1 MNLMKTLKRFAGLLM
16 AVVMVFSLTTTA
28 FAAGS
33 NSITVQNAVE
43 GQKYELYKMLDLV
56 VSADKTAYSY
66 TVNSAW
72 SDFFKA
78 ASNGEAA
85 GTGRQ
90 YVDIDAQGYVTWKSN
105 ADVAAFAQ
113 AAEAFAKEKKLT
125 ALQTKTAGKTAL
137 TFENLDAGYY
147 LITST
152 LGTKATVGTTPG
164 NPDPVIAEKNS
175 VPSVDKQVQEDSN
188 ESWGK
193 TNDADIGQTVNFK
206 ATITAQPGAENYVF
220 YDKMSDGLTYNKD
233 AKIYIDEAMTQEL
246 AAGNYT
252 VDNTATNDYTFK
264 ITFTQTYLDTITT
277 ADTKLYVKYSAT
289 VNDKAV
295 VGTPGNPNNNW
306 LEYGDST
313 NTKSTPKSE
322 TITYTWNVNIFKY
335 AKDGNDEKA
344 LAGAVFTL
352 SKNTDGSDPI
362 KLVSEGENVYRVAK
376 DTDTITITEITT
388 DSTGKFTIK
397 GLDSDTYY
405 LTEITAPDGYNKLS
419 APIKIKIDDQ
429 GQVFKDS
436 ESAALANK
444 TVKIQNQSG
453 TELPSTG
460 GMGTT
465 LFYAAGSALV
475 LAAVVLLVTKK
486 RMDSNG

>member
-1 MNLMKTLKRFAGLLM
+1 MKHLKRFAALLM
-16 AVVMVFSLTTTA
+16 TFVMVLSLSTTA

-43 GQKYELYKMLDLV
+43 GQEYKLYKMLDLV

-72 SDFFKA
+72 TDFFKA
-78 ASNGEAA
+78 ASDGEAA

-90 YVDIDAQGYVTWKSN
+90 YVEIDAQGYVTWKDT

-113 AAEAFAKEKKLT
+113 AAEQFAKDKSLS
-125 ALQTKTAGKTAL
+125 ALQTKTAGKETL
-137 TFENLDAGYY
+137 TFEGLDAGYY

-164 NPDPVIAEKNS
+164 DPNPVIAEKNAA
-175 VPSVDKQVQEDSN
+175 PSVDKQVQEDSN
-188 ESWGK
+188 NQWGK
-193 TNDADIGQTVNFK
+193 TDDADIGQTVNFK

-220 YDKMSDGLTYNKD
+220 YDKMSAGLTYSKD
-233 AKIYIDEAMTQEL
+233 AKIYTNADMTQKLTAE
-246 AAGNYT
+246 NYT
-252 VDNTATNDYTFK
+252 VDNTAADDYTFK

-277 ADTKLYVKYSAT
+277 ETKLYVKYSAT
-289 VNDKAV
+289 LNENAV
-295 VGTPGNPNNNW
+295 VGLPGNPNNNW
-306 LEYGDST
+306 LSYGDNSHTST
-313 NTKSTPKSE
+313 NTTPKNE
-322 TITYTWNVNIFKY
+322 TITYTWDVNIFKY
-335 AKDGNDEKA
+335 AKDGGTEKA

-352 SKNTDGSDPI
+352 SKNSNGSDPI
-362 KLVSEGENVYRVAK
+362 KLVNEGSNVYRIAA
-376 DTDTITITEITT
+376 DTEINTAITEITT

-419 APIKIKIDDQ
+419 APIKIKIDNQ
-429 GQVFKDS
+429 GQVFMDPS
-436 ESAALANK
+436 TTALADK

-465 LFYAAGSALV
+465 IFYAAGSILV
-475 LAAVVLLVTKK
+475 LAAVVLLVTRK
-486 RMDSNG
+486 RMDAKN